1 MSTAL
6 NKNSMKNLLLKPVS
20 NKVVQIVSRLW
31 FFSVYAFGL
40 FLTEEYKDSIYIL
53 CNEVVCGPI
62 IFIALVALY
71 NLFASYPLFKL
82 EEHKDSDKEL

>member
-20 NKVVQIVSRLW
+20 NKVVQIVARLW
-31 FFSVYAFGL
+31 LFSIGAFGL
-40 FLTEEYKDSIYIL
+40 YITEEYKDSIYIL

-62 IFIALVALY
+62 IFIALFALY
-71 NLFASYPLFKL
+71 SLIAFYPLFKL

>member
-1 MSTAL
+1 
-6 NKNSMKNLLLKPVS
+6 MKNLLLKPVS

-53 CNEVVCGPI
+53 CNEIVCGPI
-62 IFIALVALY
+62 IFIAIVTLY
-71 NLFASYPLFKL
+71 NLFAFYPLSKL